1 MSSKTSFFFSSQITF
16 KSAFL
21 SRVTFKSKDAFTCTK
36 KDILR
41 GSYESRINKR
51 LDHVSRGNNDPNH
64 VCDMCVLDHVSVVDR
79 FQGCRDDRNTK
90 QKKSASA

>member
-1 MSSKTSFFFSSQITF
+1 MSSKTSFFFFSQITF

-21 SRVTFKSKDAFTCTK
+21 SRVTFKSKDAFTFTK

-64 VCDMCVLDHVSVVDR
+64 VKQVFFTNHV
-79 FQGCRDDRNTK
+79 
-90 QKKSASA
+90 